1 MTAPVIDPGLFP
13 LKPLKASINCQKF
26 LIGLMHVYT
35 REISE
40 VADTC
45 WWTSLDSSV
54 PLCFHQKNKKQ
65 KCQQRNFDYKN
76 LQILKFLDKIVQE
89 SINQTKITS
98 VLCVLFYTRY
108 QKMVHL
114 SRGGSTTR
122 FWALESPGPP
132 EDLLNICLLHVHLRR
147 YSR

>member
-13 LKPLKASINCQKF
+13 LKPLKASNCQKF
-26 LIGLMHVYT
+26 HVHDLDWCTYTWNFRGRWHLLMNL
-35 REISE
+35 SGFFSS
-40 VADTC
+40 
-45 WWTSLDSSV
+45 SLLSS
-54 PLCFHQKNKKQ
+54 KKQ

>member
-13 LKPLKASINCQKF
+13 LKASINCQK
-26 LIGLMHVYT
+26 LKISYWTDART

-45 WWTSLDSSV
+45 WWTSMDSSV

-76 LQILKFLDKIVQE
+76 LQILKFLDEIVQE

-114 SRGGSTTR
+114 SRGESTTR
-122 FWALESPGPP
+122 FWALESPGPL